1 MSENNPIL
9 CRSRFVIPLSEKN
22 RAERIEDGFILTV
35 GSEIAEVG
43 PWSEKKGEAILKQ
56 YGGNLKI
63 MGFNGNA
70 AKAVASGV
78 PKLNTVMMPGFVKAH
93 GHDHEQ
99 PLIGIAKDVPLTEWL
114 DKAVN
119 PFTGYI
125 NENGDMLTKELGMSP
140 QLLTYL
146 MARVADINYG
156 ITTSMVHHCN
166 HSKYHAAEIARA
178 NEAAGTTMIVAI
190 GGQDRFYYEALLDT
204 PEEAVER
211 LQKASEIEGLER
223 TSFCPGPDQLFS
235 NSRKVLVPLKA
246 WARENNTLFHIH
258 SSEEPKTTAWFKK
271 EIEPGMTPVQYADSI
286 GILDENSVLAHQ
298 VNCIPEDLEILA
310 KTGTKIVH
318 NPLANTILGSGMPPV
333 IEMMKMGIP
342 VAISTDGSGSADNQN
357 IIAAARA
364 AAQYQKAFHQD
375 ATLLK
380 SEKLLEMITVTP
392 SSILRK
398 NQGEL
403 SPGKQADFVLLDLN
417 QPNMIPTRLDNVM
430 ENIIWA
436 ANGSEISTV
445 VASGRILKEDYRI
458 RDFID
463 GTKPDEI
470 MAKVQHMSEL
480 YAEYRKT
487 MKPIS
492 GTGAH
497 K

>member
-1 MSENNPIL
+1 MNLGLNIKEGFSAIQANL
-9 CRSRFVIPLSEKN
+9 LRS
-22 RAERIEDGFILTV
+22 ILT
-35 GSEIAEVG
+35 A
-43 PWSEKKGEAILKQ
+43 
-56 YGGNLKI
+56 
-63 MGFNGNA
+63 
-70 AKAVASGV
+70 
-78 PKLNTVMMPGFVKAH
+78 
-93 GHDHEQ
+93 
-99 PLIGIAKDVPLTEWL
+99 
-114 DKAVN
+114 
-119 PFTGYI
+119 
-125 NENGDMLTKELGMSP
+125 
-140 QLLTYL
+140 
-146 MARVADINYG
+146 
-156 ITTSMVHHCN
+156 
-166 HSKYHAAEIARA
+166 
-178 NEAAGTTMIVAI
+178 MIVAI

-204 PEEAVER
+204 PEEAVGR
-211 LQKASEIEGLER
+211 LEKASKIEGLKR

-235 NSRKVLVPLKA
+235 NSRKVLVPLKK
-246 WARENNTLFHIH
+246 WSRENNTLFHIH

-271 EIEPGMTPVQYADSI
+271 EIEPGMSPVQYADSI

-298 VNCIPEDLEILA
+298 VNSTVEDLEILA

-364 AAQYQKAFHQD
+364 AAQYQKAFHKD

-403 SPGKQADFVLLDLN
+403 APGKQADFVLLDLD

-445 VASGRILKEDYRI
+445 VASGRVLKDDYRI
-458 RDFID
+458 NDFLD
-463 GTKPDEI
+463 GTKPGEV
-470 MAKVQHMSEL
+470 MAKVQYMSEL